1 MAPPGP
7 DAGRVAR
14 IARGGASVFVLCVG
28 CVAGRS
34 EMSKPVGLSR
44 EGLVGV
50 ITIDRAAALNAFDLP
65 MAEDMAAVARE
76 VGGDDSVRCVVLR
89 GAGKHFCAGGDL
101 EAIGR
106 AHDPSAY
113 VVELA
118 RTANVALE
126 QFRSMRK
133 PVLAELKGAVAG
145 GGVGVALSADL
156 RIASDTTKFSLA
168 FLKVGLTPDMG
179 ATWALPR
186 TVGRGRAFEMAAV
199 HDPIGAPQ
207 ALAWG
212 LVNRVVPQA
221 DLETRC
227 IAWARE
233 LAELPPLAVGELK
246 ALFAAGESQP
256 FSAHIAHD
264 SASISRMAGTE
275 DFREGVKA
283 FFEKRPAKFR
293 GR

>member
-1 MAPPGP
+1 MQP
-7 DAGRVAR
+7 AGGRAFLCP
-14 IARGGASVFVLCVG
+14 ASLCE
-28 CVAGRS
+28 AGQRNV
-34 EMSKPVGLSR
+34 SKPVCLSR
-44 EGLVGV
+44 DGAVGI
-50 ITIDRAAALNAFDLP
+50 ITIDRASARNAFDLP
-65 MAEDMAAVARE
+65 MAQDIAAVSKE
-76 VGGDDSVRCVVLR
+76 VGEDDGVRCVLLR

-101 EAIGR
+101 EAIRKAG
-106 AHDPSAY
+106 DPSAY
-113 VVELA
+113 VTELA
-118 RTANVALE
+118 RTANLALE

-156 RIASDTTKFSLA
+156 RIASDTTKISLA

-199 HDPIGAPQ
+199 HEPIAAAQ

-212 LVNRVVPQA
+212 LVNRVVPHG
-221 DLETRC
+221 DLESKST
-227 IAWARE
+227 AWARE
-233 LAELPPLAVGELK
+233 LAELSPLAVGELK
-246 ALFAAGESQP
+246 NLFSAGESQS
-256 FSAHIAHD
+256 FSTHIQQD
-264 SASISRMAGTE
+264 SQAIARMAGTE
-275 DFREGVKA
+275 DFREGAQA

>member
-1 MAPPGP
+1 
-7 DAGRVAR
+7 
-14 IARGGASVFVLCVG
+14 
-28 CVAGRS
+28 
-34 EMSKPVGLSR
+34 MSKPVGVSR
-44 EGLVGV
+44 DGAVGV
-50 ITIDRAAALNAFDLP
+50 ITIDRAATLNAFDLP
-65 MAEDMAAVARE
+65 MAQDLAAAATEIGEDD
-76 VGGDDSVRCVVLR
+76 GVRCAVLR
-89 GAGKHFCAGGDL
+89 GEGKHFCAGGDL
-101 EAIGR
+101 EAISKAG
-106 AHDPSAY
+106 DPPAY
-113 VVELA
+113 VAKLA
-118 RTANVALE
+118 RTANLALE

-156 RIASDTTKFSLA
+156 RIASGTTRISLA

-199 HDPIGAPQ
+199 HEPVAATQ

-212 LVNRVVPQA
+212 LVNRVVPHA
-221 DLETRC
+221 DLESSTME
-227 IAWARE
+227 WARE
-233 LAELPPLAVGELK
+233 LAELPPLAVGQLK
-246 ALFAAGESQP
+246 ALFSAGESQG
-256 FSAHIAHD
+256 FSAHIEQD
-264 SASISRMAGTE
+264 SAAISRTAGTE